1 MKPARPHGPHLRPLA
16 HCVHACYPVWYLG
29 LTLIHTIHPH
39 RWLATYLPLLSL
51 YLAETAALKLVNF
64 TEKIQ
69 TASGLSH
76 LAWIV
81 SSELDSW
88 FDWCHPDDTEARLVL
103 LAPGGPPCAARACA

>member
-1 MKPARPHGPHLRPLA
+1 MN
-16 HCVHACYPVWYLG
+16 ACYPLLEHG
-29 LTLIHTIHPH
+29 ANLDPPLPPH
-39 RWLATYLPLLSL
+39 RWLSTYLPLLSL

-69 TASGLSH
+69 TATGLSH

-103 LAPGGPPCAARACA
+103 LAPGGPPRAAQDLH